1 MKVKTVVGL
10 VVGTIA
16 AGVCYVCGVFAKGA
30 YTETKEALKAKKEE
44 KEKPAEETPTEE
56 DEKEDTENNSE
67 E

>member
-16 AGVCYVCGVFAKGA
+16 AGICYVCGVFARGA
-30 YTETKEALKAKKEE
+30 YAETKEALKAKKEE
-44 KEKPAEETPTEE
+44 KEKPVEETQTEE